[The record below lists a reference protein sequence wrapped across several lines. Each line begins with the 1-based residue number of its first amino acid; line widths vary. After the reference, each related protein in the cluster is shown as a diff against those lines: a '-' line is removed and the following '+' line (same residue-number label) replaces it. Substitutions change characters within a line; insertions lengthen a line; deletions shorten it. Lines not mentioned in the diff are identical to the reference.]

1 MATST
6 SEPVVHRTCQERTS
20 GIVWIHRR
28 WTPHLGPRKG
38 SVRKNFPV
46 GIGKISR
53 LRYDS
58 FCVVPSVRREPRW
71 PGHCSSSVQSP
82 RPRESIVTQL
92 SFPPPAFKS
101 WHRTGILVILMAA
114 SIATVAL
121 LTYQDVKWRYAE
133 SLQEYARAQET
144 LARSLALELST
155 RLALHTARQ
164 AALGPASGQAAQAD
178 PLSLAALT
186 EGLGQIEQ
194 PGALAIFVLRP
205 GSTVFEAPDGQTFA
219 SEPLWQAVQRGVRTL
234 RMTRPDAA
242 RLRLPRRAA
251 VVGLAPLQT
260 AAHDVYWVA
269 AVATIYR
276 ARDREDAAGWRMVL
290 AVLVAAS
297 AVLLLGGAA
306 LWGQQR
312 ALRAHN
318 SLLVEDAHRRR
329 DTELA
334 RASRAATIGTLAMG
348 ITHELSTPLGIITA
362 RAEQLQSK
370 VAGDDRNLRSVRII
384 LEQAERMSQIIR
396 GLLGLARGQGVAAT
410 VLTPQAVMRGAVSL
424 LEHRFAEAGV
434 RLRVNVPASSACL
447 RGDQRLLEHALV
459 NLLQNACDACSSGSL
474 GRGLVELTVRVEADR
489 VIFSVV
495 DGGVGICAEAAAH
508 AMEPFFTTKPAGQGT
523 GLGLAIAHEIV
534 KSHRGTLR
542 IAPRAEGGTCAEISL
557 PTLSEEEHA
566 E

>member
-1 MATST
+1 
-6 SEPVVHRTCQERTS
+6 
-20 GIVWIHRR
+20 
-28 WTPHLGPRKG
+28 
-38 SVRKNFPV
+38 
-46 GIGKISR
+46 
-53 LRYDS
+53 
-58 FCVVPSVRREPRW
+58 
-71 PGHCSSSVQSP
+71 
-82 RPRESIVTQL
+82 
-92 SFPPPAFKS
+92 
-101 WHRTGILVILMAA
+101 LVILMAA

-144 LARSLALELST
+144 LARSLALDLST
-155 RLALHTARQ
+155 RLALQAVRQ
-164 AALGPASGQAAQAD
+164 AAQQETAGQPARQPSSAVPG
-178 PLSLAALT
+178 LLTGLT

-219 SEPLWQAVQRGVRTL
+219 SDPLWQAVQRGVRTL
-234 RMTRPDAA
+234 RMTRPEAA

-251 VVGLAPLQT
+251 VAGLAPLQT

-290 AVLVAAS
+290 AVLVAAA

-396 GLLGLARGQGVAAT
+396 GLLGLARGQSVAAT
-410 VLTPQAVMRGAVSL
+410 VLTPQAVARGAVSL
-424 LEHRFAEAGV
+424 LQHRFAEAGV
-434 RLRVNVPASSACL
+434 RLRFTEPTSPVRL
-447 RGDQRLLEHALV
+447 RGEQRLLEHALV
-459 NLLQNACDACSSGSL
+459 NLLQNACDACASGPPS
-474 GRGLVELTVRVEADR
+474 RALVDLSVRVTADR
-489 VIFSVV
+489 VIFAVV
-495 DGGVGICAEAAAH
+495 DGGAGISAEAAAH

-557 PTLSEEEHA
+557 PTLSEDEHA
-566 E
+566 K